1 MSVHVIPHFC
11 GLYHVRTQNN
21 MAGIPTEILDLLLA
35 GESETLEFKTSIRE
49 PSVLARLIASFA
61 NANGGRILVGVT
73 EPPAVVGVD
82 ERQFRRVY
90 EAALRLLEPSTLST
104 ELKFLD
110 GGDGLKVAAIDV
122 PKSSELVLA
131 QGSAFVRAGSMTR
144 PMQWT
149 QMLQRVPPTQPQVT
163 LETLA
168 KALEKQAVHLEKLSA
183 DNEELK
189 DELRKAN
196 DPKAKWKE
204 RGYGFLFGICAS
216 LVAALLWWATVKAVP
231 ELRSNRSIDTDV
243 LSAGFAG
250 LLSAGHLRR

>member
-1 MSVHVIPHFC
+1 
-11 GLYHVRTQNN
+11 
-21 MAGIPTEILDLLLA
+21 MAGIPTEILDLLVA
-35 GESETLEFKTSIRE
+35 GESDTLEFKTALRD
-49 PSVLARLIASFA
+49 PPLLARLIASFA
-61 NANGGRILVGVT
+61 NANGGKILVGVT

-90 EAALRLLEPSTLST
+90 EAALRLLEPETISTSLR
-104 ELKFLD
+104 FFD
-110 GGDGLKVAAIDV
+110 GGDGLKVAAV
-122 PKSSELVLA
+122 EVGKSSELVLA

-149 QMLQRVPPTQPQVT
+149 QMLQRVPPAQPQVT

-204 RGYGFLFGICAS
+204 RGYGFLFGIGAS
-216 LVAALLWWATVKAVP
+216 LVAALLWWGAVKVIP
-231 ELRSNRSIDTDV
+231 ELRSNRSIDTVV

>member
-1 MSVHVIPHFC
+1 
-11 GLYHVRTQNN
+11 
-21 MAGIPTEILDLLLA
+21 MAGIPTEILDLLFA
-35 GESETLEFKTSIRE
+35 GESERLEFKTSLRE
-49 PSVLARLIASFA
+49 PPLLARLIASFA

-73 EPPAVVGVD
+73 EPPEVVGVD
-82 ERQFRRVY
+82 EQQFRHVY
-90 EAALRLLEPSTLST
+90 EAALRLLEPSTLLT

-110 GGDGLKVAAIDV
+110 GGDGLKVAAVDV
-122 PKSSELVLA
+122 GKSSELVLA
-131 QGSAFVRAGSMTR
+131 QGSAFVRMGSMTR

-149 QMLQRVPPTQPQVT
+149 QMLKRVPPTQPQVT

-168 KALEKQAVHLEKLSA
+168 KAMETQTVHLEKLSA

-216 LVAALLWWATVKAVP
+216 LVAALLWWAMAKAIP
-231 ELRSNRSIDTDV
+231 ELGSKRSIDAGQ
-243 LSAGFAG
+243 LSELFS
-250 LLSAGHLRR
+250 LNQPIKK